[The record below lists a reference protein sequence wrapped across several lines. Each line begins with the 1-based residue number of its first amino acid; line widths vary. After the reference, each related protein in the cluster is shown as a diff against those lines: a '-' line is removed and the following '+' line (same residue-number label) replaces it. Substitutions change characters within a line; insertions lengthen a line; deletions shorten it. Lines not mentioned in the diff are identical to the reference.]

1 MHIYLNSLLTFGLEK
16 KIINDFNRSLKNLE
30 ILFQTKI
37 NYERAYIDI
46 YETISSLLDV
56 SYQMNLFEIDTMMER
71 DQFEALIFDQI
82 MPTPSETKSTFKSLF
97 EQDKNQAF
105 SYLYEL
111 SKNTNYIKTKRLAE
125 NISFFYESGYSP
137 LEITINLSKPEK
149 DPKDIQKA
157 LDKPK
162 EEKKGPK
169 CVICK
174 ENEHNYENARMNLRL
189 IPLELNRSLWH
200 FQYSPYGYFN
210 EHSIILSDE
219 HKNMK
224 ISHKT
229 SENLLDFIDY
239 MPAYFIGSNAD
250 LPIVG
255 GSILNHDHYQA
266 GRHHFPIENAKAI
279 KTYGLI
285 NEVEIKH
292 LNWPLST
299 IRLNSKNREKLSKVV
314 DLILDQWQ
322 NYDNIALDIVSF
334 TTANHNTITP
344 ILRKK
349 DDIYEFDIILRN
361 NRTSETYPG
370 GIFHPHADKWHIK
383 KENIGL
389 IEAIGLA
396 VLPPR
401 LKQSLELSMLY
412 LNEGIYDDSLDAHK
426 DWLETLKEK
435 YNHVSIKTLYD
446 EVGAVFEGVLEDCGV
461 FKLDIQGN
469 AAMDKFINEI
479 ISNMSL

>member
-125 NISFFYESGYSP
+125 NISFFYESDYSP

-157 LDKPK
+157 LEKPK

-266 GRHHFPIENAKAI
+266 GRYHFPIENAKVI

>member
-157 LDKPK
+157 LEKPK

-266 GRHHFPIENAKAI
+266 GRHHFPIENAKVI

>member
-125 NISFFYESGYSP
+125 NISFFYESDYSP

-157 LDKPK
+157 LEKPK

-479 ISNMSL
+479 IS